1 MLGLSARRDGRV
13 VSSVCLPGMD
23 SSVGAGS
30 SGYLVLNI
38 LAVDGVDS
46 LARLDGLGAGLD
58 DGDLVADLVNLV
70 LALGGVQD
78 GSNGMVHIGKN
89 SMVAKELGISLGL
102 GFSLTLHLLNSRVI
116 SSSSLDK
123 LRFADLGSD
132 INAVFLEL
140 DCLDWHLNVVTLV
153 VDLGCTG
160 LEGDCLIDC
169 GTVGSMVDQRSY
181 GMVTVTKGFSF
192 GLSLTLDNGGLS
204 QNQGR

>member
-38 LAVDGVDS
+38 LTVDGVDS

-102 GFSLTLHLLNSRVI
+102 SLTLHLLNSRVI

-160 LEGDCLIDC
+160 LEGDCLLYC

>member
-23 SSVGAGS
+23 SSMGAGS

-38 LAVDGVDS
+38 LTVDGVDS

-58 DGDLVADLVNLV
+58 DGDLVTDLVNLV

-78 GSNGMVHIGKN
+78 GSNGMVHIRKN

-102 GFSLTLHLLNSRVI
+102 SLTLHLLNSRVI

-160 LEGDCLIDC
+160 LEGDCLLYC

-204 QNQGR
+204 QHQGR

>member
-23 SSVGAGS
+23 GSVGAGS

-38 LAVDGVDS
+38 LTVDGVDS

-102 GFSLTLHLLNSRVI
+102 SLTLHLLNSRVI

-160 LEGDCLIDC
+160 LEGDCLLYC

>member
-23 SSVGAGS
+23 GSVGAGS

>member
-70 LALGGVQD
+70 LALGGVQH
-78 GSNGMVHIGKN
+78 GSSNMVHVGN
-89 SMVAKELGISLGL
+89 NMVSKELGIGL
-102 GFSLTLHLLNSRVI
+102 GFSLTLLNTLDSRVI
-116 SSSSLDK
+116 SSSRRDK

-132 INAVFLEL
+132 IYAVFLDL
-140 DCLDWHLNVVTLV
+140 NGLHWHLNVVTLV
-153 VDLGCTG
+153 VDLGCAG
-160 LEGDCLIDC
+160 LEGDCLLY
-169 GTVGSMVDQRSY
+169 S
-181 GMVTVTKGFSF
+181 
-192 GLSLTLDNGGLS
+192 
-204 QNQGR
+204 

>member
-89 SMVAKELGISLGL
+89 SMVAKELGISLG
-102 GFSLTLHLLNSRVI
+102 FSLTLHLLNSRVI

-153 VDLGCTG
+153 VDLGCT
-160 LEGDCLIDC
+160 
-169 GTVGSMVDQRSY
+169 
-181 GMVTVTKGFSF
+181 
-192 GLSLTLDNGGLS
+192 
-204 QNQGR
+204 

>member
-1 MLGLSARRDGRV
+1 MAGKV
-13 VSSVCLPGMD
+13 VRCLPGVD
-23 SSVGAGS
+23 GSVGAGS

-38 LAVDGVDS
+38 LAVNGVDS
-46 LARLDGLGAGLD
+46 LARLDGLSGGLD

-102 GFSLTLHLLNSRVI
+102 SLTLHLLNSRVI

-160 LEGDCLIDC
+160 LEGDCLLYC

>member
-23 SSVGAGS
+23 GSVGAGS

-38 LAVDGVDS
+38 LAVNGVDS
-46 LARLDGLGAGLD
+46 LARLDGLGGGLD

-102 GFSLTLHLLNSRVI
+102 SLTLHLLNSRVI

-160 LEGDCLIDC
+160 LEGDCLLYC

>member
-1 MLGLSARRDGRV
+1 MAGKV
-13 VSSVCLPGMD
+13 VSSDCLPGMD
-23 SSVGAGS
+23 GSVGAGS

-102 GFSLTLHLLNSRVI
+102 SLTLHLLNSRVI
-116 SSSSLDK
+116 GSSSLDK

-160 LEGDCLIDC
+160 LEGDCLLYC